1 MFTIQRQGFKDIRD
15 LRLQVVEDL
24 LANGFKAI
32 FPVDSNGVYAAPAD
46 NDTNIILETTST
58 SNALNSTQPWRIG
71 FKIWDSLYISQQ
83 MQMTDPQV
91 LTVHTGT
98 DLQLLDNGTIT
109 RSYYGRDGQSGAMMF
124 GEPLG
129 TVGADWSAT
138 SAQQPPFNI
147 VPLATDKTQGFINR
161 YVLGNA
167 ETERQVPMSYRMSIT
182 NRGVFLGV
190 WQTLSPDSGD
200 HFQWFVIQRSVN
212 KDTGVIRGTD
222 AATATTKCPVF
233 CVNGVCNS
241 YHKFVVRE
249 SDVPGPTVKKTAA
262 QDDEDSPA
270 VLNSY
275 QQVSFSED
283 GNYVLTFLNTL
294 STPRYRYT
302 DELDM
307 VATISAD
314 VVAAGQE
321 IEVSVYGESSPRVYR
336 ALQSSGNNGTGMRL
350 LVQVA

>member
-1 MFTIQRQGFKDIRD
+1 MFTIQRQGFKNVSE
-15 LRLQVVEDL
+15 LRLAIVSDL
-24 LANGFKAI
+24 IANGFKAI
-32 FPVDSNGVYAAPAD
+32 YPVDSGQNYVEPTVT
-46 NDTNIILETTST
+46 DTNIILETTLT
-58 SNALNSTQPWRIG
+58 SNVLHGTQPWRMA
-71 FKIWDSLYISQQ
+71 FKIWDSLFVNQQ
-83 MQMTDPQV
+83 MSMTDPQL

-98 DLQLLDNGTIT
+98 DIQLMDNGTIT
-109 RSYYGRDGQSGAMMF
+109 RTFIGRNPQGGAPMF

-129 TVGADWSAT
+129 TVGGVWTGQSAT
-138 SAQQPPFNI
+138 QNPNTI
-147 VPLATDKTQGFINR
+147 PLATDKTEGFVNR

-167 ETERQVPMSYRMSIT
+167 ETEHQYPMSYRLSIT
-182 NRGVFLGV
+182 QRGVFVGV

-222 AATATTKCPVF
+222 SATASSKCPVF
-233 CVNGVCNS
+233 CVSGVCND
-241 YHKFVVRE
+241 YRKFIVRE
-249 SDVPGPTVKKTAA
+249 SDVPGPTTKKTAGA
-262 QDDEDSPA
+262 DDEDSPA
-270 VLNSY
+270 VLNPY

-307 VATISAD
+307 IATISAD

-321 IEVSVYGESSPRVYR
+321 IEVSVYGEATPRVYR
-336 ALQSSGNNGTGMRL
+336 ALQSSGKNGTGMRL